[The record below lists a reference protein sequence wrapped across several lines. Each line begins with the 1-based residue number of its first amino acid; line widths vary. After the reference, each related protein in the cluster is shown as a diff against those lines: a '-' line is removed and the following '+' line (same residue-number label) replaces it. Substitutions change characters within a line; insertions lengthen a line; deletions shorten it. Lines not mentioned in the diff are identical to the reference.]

1 MSIKKTIEFE
11 LKYKEAAKNADELG
25 NIVQKQDNKIKD
37 LQGTLDKTKKST
49 DDASKGFKKFSTS
62 LKNIGKVSGIVFLVT
77 EAFEILKETFKSNQK
92 VVDLFNTG
100 VEALSIA
107 FNDLFGY
114 LNDNVGTVIEYFKG
128 IFSDP
133 QQAIKDFGTA
143 IYDNLINR
151 FIQLGETLGLVGEAV
166 TLFFE
171 GKFASAQVKLQE
183 AAIESIDVFTG
194 VDKTLDKVTD
204 TISSA
209 TDAIIG
215 YTKSTFNSAASI
227 VELNKQAEMSA
238 VINQGLIEKFDRQ
251 AEQQR
256 QIRDEE
262 RNTIQDRVDA
272 NNKLNEILD
281 EQEKLMLANVELQI
295 KSAQAQFNKNKSD
308 ENAIALQEAKNEKAA
323 IEAQIEGFR
332 SEQKANDL
340 ALDRESIELTQSKTD
355 AESELNIAAL
365 QFNADQ
371 ILGEYAKLLAIK
383 DVAEQEYQI
392 ELKRLNDKKSLYKE
406 GTLAFQEA
414 QNEINQLNQEF
425 SQQEVEIDKQTTS
438 AKMDLA
444 SNAMG
449 DLASIF
455 GEESKAGK
463 AAAIAQTTIET
474 YKGATSA
481 FASLSGIPVV
491 GPALGAVAAAAA
503 VAAGFANVKKIASIG
518 PPAGGG
524 GSSQPSVPRTPSFN
538 VVGSS
543 ETNQLAQ
550 AIGEK
555 EDVPVKAFVVSN
567 DVTNAQA
574 LDRNI
579 VEGASIG

>member
-1 MSIKKTIEFE
+1 MIKKTVEFE

-25 NIVQKQDNKIKD
+25 KIVQKQDEKIKG
-37 LQGTLDKTKKST
+37 LQGTLDKTKAST
-49 DDASKGFKKFSTS
+49 DKASKGFTKFSTS

-77 EAFEILKETFKSNQK
+77 QAFEILKETFQGNQK
-92 VVDLFNTG
+92 VMDAFNIG
-100 VEALSIA
+100 MEALSLA
-107 FNDLFGY
+107 FNDLFNY
-114 LNDNVGTVIEYFKG
+114 LNDNVGTVIEYFKA

-133 QQAIKDFGTA
+133 QQALKDLGVAIKKNIIERLNSSLEVFGYLGTA
-143 IYDNLINR
+143 IKKVFQGDW
-151 FIQLGETLGLVGEAV
+151 
-166 TLFFE
+166 E
-171 GKFASAQVKLQE
+171 GAME
-183 AAIESIDVFTG
+183 AAKNAGKEYVDVLTG
-194 VDKTLDKVTD
+194 VDGSFDKIKENV
-204 TISSA
+204 SSA
-209 TDAIIG
+209 SESILAYG
-215 YTKSTFNSAASI
+215 KSTLKSAKEI
-227 VELNKQAEMSA
+227 VELNKASEMSA
-238 VINQGLIEKFDRQ
+238 VINQGLIEKYDRQ

-281 EQEKLMLANVELQI
+281 EQESLMLKNVDLQI
-295 KSAQAQFNKNKSD
+295 KAAQAQYAKNDSD
-308 ENAIALQEAKNEKAA
+308 ANAIALLEAKNEKAS
-323 IEAQIEGFR
+323 IESQIEGFR
-332 SEQKANDL
+332 SEQKSNDL
-340 ALDRESIELTQSKTD
+340 ALDRESLELTQSKTD
-355 AESELNIAAL
+355 AEAELNIASL

-383 DVAEQEYQI
+383 EVADKEYQI
-392 ELKRLNDKKSLYKE
+392 NLKRLNDKKALYKE
-406 GTLAFQEA
+406 GTMAFQEA
-414 QNEINQLNQEF
+414 QNEIDQLNQDF

-463 AAAIAQTTIET
+463 AAAIAQTSIET
-474 YKGATSA
+474 FKGATSA
-481 FASLSGIPVV
+481 FSSLAGIPIV
-491 GPALGAVAAAAA
+491 GPVLGGIAAAAA
-503 VAAGFANVKKIASIG
+503 VAAGIANVKKIASIG
-518 PPAGGG
+518 PSVPSGG
-524 GSSQPSVPRTPSFN
+524 GSVPSVPQAPRFN
-538 VVGSS
+538 VVGAS

-555 EDVPVKAFVVSN
+555 ETKPVKAFVVSN